1 MIMKGLTTE
10 LEVNEKRYRI
20 RSDYRDILKII
31 QAYNDPELEEKEK
44 CYVALKILYI
54 NFENIP
60 EKDMEEAYRKAVWFI
75 DCGEQYT
82 EKTTQELRLMDWEHD
97 ESIVIPAI
105 NRVAGREVRTAKY
118 IHWWTF
124 IGLYMEIGEC
134 VFSEVVYIRQKLAKH
149 ERLEKYE
156 KVFYRANKDI
166 IDLPVI
172 KDKEELEEEEF
183 IKNMFG

>member
-1 MIMKGLTTE
+1 MIMKGLPTE

-82 EKTTQELRLMDWEHD
+82 EKTTQELRLMD
-97 ESIVIPAI
+97 
-105 NRVAGREVRTAKY
+105 
-118 IHWWTF
+118 
-124 IGLYMEIGEC
+124 
-134 VFSEVVYIRQKLAKH
+134 
-149 ERLEKYE
+149 
-156 KVFYRANKDI
+156 
-166 IDLPVI
+166 
-172 KDKEELEEEEF
+172 
-183 IKNMFG
+183 

>member
-1 MIMKGLTTE
+1 MKGLPTE

-82 EKTTQELRLMDWEHD
+82 EKTTQEL
-97 ESIVIPAI
+97 S
-105 NRVAGREVRTAKY
+105 
-118 IHWWTF
+118 
-124 IGLYMEIGEC
+124 
-134 VFSEVVYIRQKLAKH
+134 
-149 ERLEKYE
+149 
-156 KVFYRANKDI
+156 
-166 IDLPVI
+166 
-172 KDKEELEEEEF
+172 
-183 IKNMFG
+183 